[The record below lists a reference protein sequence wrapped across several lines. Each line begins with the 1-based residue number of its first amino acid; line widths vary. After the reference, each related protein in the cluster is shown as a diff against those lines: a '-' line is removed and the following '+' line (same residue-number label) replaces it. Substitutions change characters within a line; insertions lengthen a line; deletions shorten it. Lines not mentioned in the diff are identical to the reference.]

1 MINLTHFSVHGNFQW
16 EFFSFFFFFGLVGI
30 FWFVGL
36 VGPENWVEAKIGKL
50 LDHRKSN
57 VCGLLCGLWLT
68 IYVISGYLK
77 QLDRVRFLWP
87 FILLCGVSH
96 SLLSLR
102 SNGWDLTTEVT
113 VVRNW
118 NLDDHFIASKNW
130 TLDSVIS
137 TWLVSSEGKNKKKG
151 EGGRKVVAEG
161 IMLHFITNKNN
172 TNNSK

>member
-1 MINLTHFSVHGNFQW
+1 MGTFNENFFR
-16 EFFSFFFFFGLVGI
+16 FFSFLVWLGFF
-30 FWFVGL
+30 GL

-130 TLDSVIS
+130 TLDSFIS
-137 TWLVSSEGKNKKKG
+137 TWLVSCEGKKTKKKKKG
-151 EGGRKVVAEG
+151 K
-161 IMLHFITNKNN
+161 K
-172 TNNSK
+172 K